1 MVVNDFQFFAITF
14 IVMGAVLFA
23 MLGIWRILF
32 SYEITDKDV
41 RVLLFHVVPLY
52 WIPFRKIVKM
62 HEAPFHEVAL
72 VPGVHLFTR
81 TFARRVVFEMRDKWF
96 IFAFLT
102 PDNAAA
108 FIREVENHMRVRAS

>member
-62 HEAPFHEVAL
+62 HEAPFHEVVL
-72 VPGVHLFTR
+72 VPGKHFFTR
-81 TFARRVVFEMRDKWF
+81 MFGRRVVIETRDTWF
-96 IFAFLT
+96 PFTFLT
-102 PDNAAA
+102 PNHPSA
-108 FIREVENHMRVRAS
+108 FIADVKR